1 VAISSVLLVATAF
14 GLTIWRY
21 EHAQQRGRTAL
32 DERGDRMRTEEAA
45 KVFWHE
51 RESITEYLVAGEP
64 GVLAEVRSLQA
75 EFRRLT
81 EGVADVD
88 EIEGFALAQV
98 RVANGRLLREFEF
111 QRNERADIRAH
122 DLGAHHVL
130 IETLQPF
137 EEAVLRPL
145 RDLSN
150 INLQREQAAS
160 SDAASASSQAF
171 RVAFLGAIIAL
182 GAGLGFAIYAARLL
196 RHVTRQTRA
205 LERTLA
211 EREQAHQA
219 LEERESELRQ
229 AQKMEA
235 VGRLAGG
242 VAHDFNNILQSIT
255 GYSDLASNEVG
266 PDQPDLRDYIDQVK
280 AAATLAT
287 ALTGKLLA
295 FSHQQVVQPRVL
307 DMSEVVE
314 DLAAMLRPLLG
325 ERVELVLDLD
335 LSGTA
340 VEADPGQLEQ
350 IVMNLVINARDAMPA
365 GGRVT
370 ITVGPLD
377 LTGGTGS
384 PPVPP
389 GRYIKLSVS
398 DTGTGMD
405 EETMSRAFD
414 PFFTTKGLGEG
425 TGLGLATVHGIVT
438 QSGGDMRI
446 TSAMGEGTT
455 FNIWL
460 PAAEA
465 AHQATST
472 RSTQASPGR
481 ETVLV
486 VEDVEVVRSLLRKIL
501 EDKGYEVI
509 TANGGAEALE
519 SVRTLIRPVDLLL
532 TDMVMPGMGGR
543 DLCKELHVLYPELRV
558 IYMSGHTQDA
568 ALHHEAEAGE
578 VDFLQKPFSVNT
590 LIETVRRVLDRPTDG
605 AIEIPSAA

>member
-21 EHAQQRGRTAL
+21 EHAHQSGKTAL
-32 DERGDRMRTEEAA
+32 DERGDRLRAEEAA

-51 RESITEYLVAGEP
+51 REAINEYLITGEP
-64 GVLAEVRSLQA
+64 DVLAEIRSLQT
-75 EFRRLT
+75 EFRRVT
-81 EGVADVD
+81 ERAAEED
-88 EIEGFALAQV
+88 EIQGTGLAQV
-98 RVANGRLLREFEF
+98 RIANGRLLREFEF
-111 QRNERADIRAH
+111 QLNERADS
-122 DLGAHHVL
+122 GSHHGVVEAL
-130 IETLQPF
+130 HPF

-145 RDLSN
+145 RDLN
-150 INLQREQAAS
+150 NTNLERERAAS
-160 SDAASASSQAF
+160 RDAASASSQAL
-171 RVAFLGAIIAL
+171 RVAFLGAILAL
-182 GAGLGFAIYAARLL
+182 GAGLGFAIYAAQLL
-196 RHVTRQTRA
+196 RHVTRQARA
-205 LERTLA
+205 LEQTLA
-211 EREQAHQA
+211 EREQAHKA
-219 LEERESELRQ
+219 LEERELELRQ

-255 GYSDLASNEVG
+255 GYSDLASSEVG

-287 ALTGKLLA
+287 ALTGKLLS

-325 ERVELVLDLD
+325 EKVELVLDLD

-350 IVMNLVINARDAMPA
+350 IVMNLVINARDAMPD
-365 GGRVT
+365 GGRVA
-370 ITVGPLD
+370 ITVGARD
-377 LTGGTGS
+377 LTGVTGS

-389 GRYIKLSVS
+389 GRYIQLSVS

-405 EETMSRAFD
+405 EETISHAFD

-438 QSGGDMRI
+438 QSGGDIQI
-446 TSAMGEGTT
+446 TSALGKGTT
-455 FNIWL
+455 FSIYL

-465 AHQATST
+465 AHQPTSK

-481 ETVLV
+481 ETILV
-486 VEDVEVVRSLLRKIL
+486 VEDLEVVRSLVRKIL
-501 EDKGYEVI
+501 ERKGYEVI
-509 TANGGAEALE
+509 TANSGKEALE
-519 SVRTLIRPVDLLL
+519 SVRALTRPVDLLL
-532 TDMVMPGMGGR
+532 TDMVMPGMSGR
-543 DLCKELHVLYPELRV
+543 DLCRELHVLYPELRV

-568 ALHHEAEAGE
+568 ALHHEAETGQ

-590 LIETVRRVLDRPTDG
+590 LVETVRQVIDRQTDG

>member
-21 EHAQQRGRTAL
+21 EHAQQGGKTAL
-32 DERGDRMRTEEAA
+32 DERGDRKRAEEAA
-45 KVFWHE
+45 KIFWHE
-51 RESITEYLVAGEP
+51 RGAINEYLITGDPDA
-64 GVLAEVRSLQA
+64 LAEIRSLQV
-75 EFRRLT
+75 EFRRVT
-81 EGVADVD
+81 EGVADDD
-88 EIEGFALAQV
+88 ETQIIALAQV

-111 QRNERADIRAH
+111 QREERADI
-122 DLGAHHVL
+122 GAGDIAANDEV
-130 IETLQPF
+130 IEALRPF
-137 EEAVLRPL
+137 EEAVLSPL
-145 RDLSN
+145 RDLRD
-150 INLQREQAAS
+150 INLHREEAAS
-160 SDAASASSQAF
+160 RDATSASSQA
-171 RVAFLGAIIAL
+171 RLVALLGAILAL

-196 RHVTRQTRA
+196 RHVTLQAGA
-205 LERTLA
+205 LEQTLT

-219 LEERESELRQ
+219 LEEREHQLRQ

-255 GYSDLASNEVG
+255 GYSDLARDEVG

-307 DMSEVVE
+307 DLSEVVE

-325 ERVELVLDLD
+325 ERVELVLELD
-335 LSGTA
+335 ASGTA

-350 IVMNLVINARDAMPA
+350 IVMNLVINARDAMPG

-370 ITVGPLD
+370 ITVGALD
-377 LTGGTGS
+377 LTGVTGS
-384 PPVPP
+384 TRVPS
-389 GRYIKLSVS
+389 GRYIQLSVS

-405 EETMSRAFD
+405 EETMARAFD

-425 TGLGLATVHGIVT
+425 TGLGLATVHGIVI
-438 QSGGDMRI
+438 QSGGDMQI

-455 FNIWL
+455 FTLYL

-465 AHQATST
+465 AHQPTSK
-472 RSTQASPGR
+472 RSTQAAPGR

-486 VEDVEVVRSLLRKIL
+486 VEDVEVVRSLVRKIL
-501 EDKGYEVI
+501 ERNGYEVI
-509 TANGGAEALE
+509 TANGGTEALE
-519 SVRTLIRPVDLLL
+519 SVRTLTRPVDLVL
-532 TDMVMPGMGGR
+532 TDMVMPGMSGR

-558 IYMSGHTQDA
+558 IYMSGHTQDPE
-568 ALHHEAEAGE
+568 LHQEAETGQ

-590 LIETVRRVLDRPTDG
+590 LVETVRRVLDRT
-605 AIEIPSAA
+605 IEIPSAA

>member
-1 VAISSVLLVATAF
+1 MAISSVVLVATAF

-21 EHAQQRGRTAL
+21 EHAQQGGRTAL
-32 DERGDRMRTEEAA
+32 DERGDRKRTEEAA
-45 KVFWHE
+45 KIFWHE
-51 RESITEYLVAGEP
+51 REAINEYLITGEP
-64 GVLAEVRSLQA
+64 DVLAEIRSLQT
-75 EFRRLT
+75 EFRRVT
-81 EGVADVD
+81 EGVAEED
-88 EIEGFALAQV
+88 ETQRIALAQV
-98 RVANGRLLREFEF
+98 RVANGRFLREFEF
-111 QRNERADIRAH
+111 QRVEQADI
-122 DLGAHHVL
+122 GARDIGADHGV
-130 IETLQPF
+130 IEALHPF

-145 RDLSN
+145 RDLNS
-150 INLQREQAAS
+150 INLYGEQAAS
-160 SDAASASSQAF
+160 RDAASASKQAR
-171 RVAFLGAIIAL
+171 RVAFLGAILAL

-196 RHVTRQTRA
+196 RHVTRQTHA
-205 LERTLA
+205 LEQTLA

-219 LEERESELRQ
+219 LEERERELRQ

-255 GYSDLASNEVG
+255 GYSDLARDEIG

-280 AAATLAT
+280 AAAALAT
-287 ALTGKLLA
+287 TLTGKLLA

-307 DMSEVVE
+307 DISEVVK

-325 ERVELVLDLD
+325 KRVELVLDLD

-370 ITVGPLD
+370 ITVGTRD
-377 LTGGTGS
+377 LTGVTGS

-389 GRYIKLSVS
+389 GRYIQLSVS

-405 EETMSRAFD
+405 EETMSRAFE

-438 QSGGDMRI
+438 QSGGDLQI
-446 TSAMGEGTT
+446 TSTLGEGTT
-455 FNIWL
+455 FNIYL
-460 PAAEA
+460 PAANVAQQRMPKRGAQA
-465 AHQATST
+465 A
-472 RSTQASPGR
+472 PGS

-486 VEDVEVVRSLLRKIL
+486 VEDVEVVRSLLHKIL

-509 TANGGAEALE
+509 TANGGAEAIEL
-519 SVRTLIRPVDLLL
+519 VRTLSRPVDLLV
-532 TDMVMPGMGGR
+532 TDMVMPGMSGR
-543 DLCKELHVLYPELRV
+543 DLCRELHILHPDLRV

-568 ALHHEAEAGE
+568 ALHQEAETGQ
-578 VDFLQKPFSVNT
+578 VDFLQKPFSVNA
-590 LIETVRRVLDRPTDG
+590 LVELVRQVLDRPTD
-605 AIEIPSAA
+605 AVIEIPSAA